1 MSAWTGFTDEELRR
15 LKNEESS
22 EHKTAKINQK
32 KAKTGKEKK
41 LSRKIAPQD
50 KNANKETVQD
60 IASES
65 AEQKRK
71 MVGTETMSHDDQ
83 QVIEKQA
90 LQEKTSA
97 DPLLSQEI
105 KTVDLSV
112 DETPRQNER
121 DFKNIIVSTISKNDG
136 KSEEDMAD
144 GVLVLTE
151 DQKREM
157 EQVSLEKIQK
167 QQKIIEEQ
175 NKKKQ
180 KLIQETLQ
188 QRFKETQSEAEKLK
202 SVQKELQKLDKIL
215 QTDVDVLRSKIEEAS
230 LQYSQAQKRFQTAE
244 KEYVEAK
251 LDYFKKKEIKDQ
263 LTEHLC
269 SIIQQNEMRKSKKL
283 EEILSKLAF
292 LKERGSTSSIETEET

>member
-1 MSAWTGFTDEELRR
+1 MSGWTGFTDEELRR
-15 LKNEESS
+15 LKNQESS
-22 EHKTAKINQK
+22 EYRTSKINQK
-32 KAKTGKEKK
+32 KAQTVKEKK
-41 LSRKIAPQD
+41 LSRKIAPQV
-50 KNANKETVQD
+50 KNVNKETVED
-60 IASES
+60 VASES
-65 AEQKRK
+65 VEQK
-71 MVGTETMSHDDQ
+71 GTETMSNDDQ
-83 QVIEKQA
+83 QVIEKQV
-90 LQEKTSA
+90 LQERTSA

-105 KTVDLSV
+105 RTAELSV
-112 DETPRQNER
+112 DKTPRQKEEN
-121 DFKNIIVSTISKNDG
+121 FKDIDSTISKNDT
-136 KSEEDMAD
+136 SEEDMVD
-144 GVLVLTE
+144 KVLVHT
-151 DQKREM
+151 DYQKREM
-157 EQVSLEKIQK
+157 EQVTLEKIQK

-180 KLIQETLQ
+180 KLIHETLQ
-188 QRFKETQSEAEKLK
+188 QRFKETQTEAEKLK

-292 LKERGSTSSIETEET
+292 LKERGSTSSIESEET

>member
-1 MSAWTGFTDEELRR
+1 MSGWTGFTDEELRR
-15 LKNEESS
+15 LKNQESS
-22 EHKTAKINQK
+22 EHKTSKINQK
-32 KAKTGKEKK
+32 KAQTVKEKK
-41 LSRKIAPQD
+41 LSRKIAPQV
-50 KNANKETVQD
+50 KNVNKETVED
-60 IASES
+60 VASES
-65 AEQKRK
+65 VEQK
-71 MVGTETMSHDDQ
+71 GTETMSSDDQ
-83 QVIEKQA
+83 QVIEKQV
-90 LQEKTSA
+90 LQERTSA

-105 KTVDLSV
+105 RTAELSV
-112 DETPRQNER
+112 DKTPRQKEEN
-121 DFKNIIVSTISKNDG
+121 FKDIDSTISKNDT
-136 KSEEDMAD
+136 SEEDMVD
-144 GVLVLTE
+144 KVLVHT
-151 DQKREM
+151 DYQKREM
-157 EQVSLEKIQK
+157 EQVTLEKIQK

-188 QRFKETQSEAEKLK
+188 QRFKETQTEAEKLK

-292 LKERGSTSSIETEET
+292 LKERGSTSSIESQET

>member
-1 MSAWTGFTDEELRR
+1 MSGWTGFTDEELRR
-15 LKNEESS
+15 LKNQESS
-22 EHKTAKINQK
+22 EYRTSKINQK
-32 KAKTGKEKK
+32 KAQTVKEKK
-41 LSRKIAPQD
+41 LSRKIAPQV
-50 KNANKETVQD
+50 KNVNKETVED
-60 IASES
+60 VASES
-65 AEQKRK
+65 VEQK
-71 MVGTETMSHDDQ
+71 GTETMSSDDQ
-83 QVIEKQA
+83 QVIEKQV
-90 LQEKTSA
+90 LQERTSA

-105 KTVDLSV
+105 RTAELSV
-112 DETPRQNER
+112 DKTPRQKEEN
-121 DFKNIIVSTISKNDG
+121 FKDIDSTISKNDT
-136 KSEEDMAD
+136 SEEDMVD
-144 GVLVLTE
+144 KVLVHT
-151 DQKREM
+151 DYQKREM
-157 EQVSLEKIQK
+157 EQVTLEKIQK

-188 QRFKETQSEAEKLK
+188 QRFKETQTEAEKLK

-292 LKERGSTSSIETEET
+292 LKERGSTSSIESEET

>member
-1 MSAWTGFTDEELRR
+1 MSGWTGFTDEELRR
-15 LKNEESS
+15 LKNQKSS

-32 KAKTGKEKK
+32 KIQAVKEKK

-50 KNANKETVQD
+50 KNANNETVQD

-65 AEQKRK
+65 AEQKGK
-71 MVGTETMSHDDQ
+71 IVGTETMSNDDQ
-83 QVIEKQA
+83 QVIEKQV
-90 LQEKTSA
+90 LQERTSA
-97 DPLLSQEI
+97 DPLLSQET
-105 KTVDLSV
+105 KTVELSG
-112 DETPRQNER
+112 DKTPLQNEK
-121 DFKNIIVSTISKNDG
+121 DFKDIRDSTTNKNDG
-136 KSEEDMAD
+136 TSEEDVAD
-144 GVLVLTE
+144 KVLVLTE

-157 EQVSLEKIQK
+157 EQVTLEKIQK

-202 SVQKELQKLDKIL
+202 NVQKELQKLDKIL

-251 LDYFKKKEIKDQ
+251 LDYFKKKEVKDQ

-292 LKERGSTSSIETEET
+292 FKESGSTSSIESEEA

>member
-1 MSAWTGFTDEELRR
+1 MSGWTGFTDEELRR
-15 LKNEESS
+15 LKNQKSS

-32 KAKTGKEKK
+32 KIQAVKEKK
-41 LSRKIAPQD
+41 SRKIAPQD
-50 KNANKETVQD
+50 KNANNETVQD

-65 AEQKRK
+65 AEQKGK
-71 MVGTETMSHDDQ
+71 IVGTETMSNDDQ
-83 QVIEKQA
+83 QVIEKQV
-90 LQEKTSA
+90 LQERTSA
-97 DPLLSQEI
+97 DPLLSQET
-105 KTVDLSV
+105 KTVELSG
-112 DETPRQNER
+112 DKTPLQNEK
-121 DFKNIIVSTISKNDG
+121 DFKDIRDSTTNKNDG
-136 KSEEDMAD
+136 TSEEDVAD
-144 GVLVLTE
+144 KVLVLTE

-157 EQVSLEKIQK
+157 EQVTLEKIQK

-202 SVQKELQKLDKIL
+202 NVQKELQKLDKIL

-251 LDYFKKKEIKDQ
+251 LDYFKKKEVKDQ

-292 LKERGSTSSIETEET
+292 FKESGSTSSIESEET

>member
-1 MSAWTGFTDEELRR
+1 MSGWTGFTDEELRR
-15 LKNEESS
+15 LKNQKSS
-22 EHKTAKINQK
+22 EHKTAKTNQK
-32 KAKTGKEKK
+32 KIQAVKEKK

-50 KNANKETVQD
+50 KNANNETVQD

-65 AEQKRK
+65 AEQKGK
-71 MVGTETMSHDDQ
+71 IVGTETMSNDDQ
-83 QVIEKQA
+83 QVIEKQV
-90 LQEKTSA
+90 LQERTSA
-97 DPLLSQEI
+97 DPLLSQET
-105 KTVDLSV
+105 KTVELSG
-112 DETPRQNER
+112 DKTPLQNEK
-121 DFKNIIVSTISKNDG
+121 DFKDIRDSTTNKNDG
-136 KSEEDMAD
+136 TSEEDVAD
-144 GVLVLTE
+144 KVLVLTE

-157 EQVSLEKIQK
+157 EQVTLEKIQK

-188 QRFKETQSEAEKLK
+188 QRFQETQSEAEKLK
-202 SVQKELQKLDKIL
+202 NVQKELQKLDKIL

-230 LQYSQAQKRFQTAE
+230 LQYSQAQRRFQTAE

-251 LDYFKKKEIKDQ
+251 LDYFKKKEVKDQ

-292 LKERGSTSSIETEET
+292 FKERGSTSSIESEET

>member
-1 MSAWTGFTDEELRR
+1 MSGWTGFTDEELRR
-15 LKNEESS
+15 LKNQKSS

-32 KAKTGKEKK
+32 KIQAVKEKK
-41 LSRKIAPQD
+41 SRKIAPQD
-50 KNANKETVQD
+50 KNANNETVQD

-65 AEQKRK
+65 AEQKGK
-71 MVGTETMSHDDQ
+71 IVGTETMSNDDQ
-83 QVIEKQA
+83 QVIEKQV
-90 LQEKTSA
+90 LQERTSA
-97 DPLLSQEI
+97 DPLLSQET
-105 KTVDLSV
+105 KTVELSG
-112 DETPRQNER
+112 DKTPLQNEK
-121 DFKNIIVSTISKNDG
+121 DFKDIRDSTTNKNDG
-136 KSEEDMAD
+136 TSEEDVAD
-144 GVLVLTE
+144 KALVLTE

-157 EQVSLEKIQK
+157 EQVTLEKIQK

-202 SVQKELQKLDKIL
+202 NVQKELQKLDKIL

-251 LDYFKKKEIKDQ
+251 LDYFKKKEVKDQ

-292 LKERGSTSSIETEET
+292 FKESGSTSSIESEET

>member
-1 MSAWTGFTDEELRR
+1 MSGWTGFTDEELRR
-15 LKNEESS
+15 LKNQKSS

-32 KAKTGKEKK
+32 KIQAVKEKK

-50 KNANKETVQD
+50 KNANNETVQD

-65 AEQKRK
+65 AEQKGK
-71 MVGTETMSHDDQ
+71 IVGTETMSNDDQ
-83 QVIEKQA
+83 QVIEKQV
-90 LQEKTSA
+90 LQERTSA
-97 DPLLSQEI
+97 DPLLSQET
-105 KTVDLSV
+105 KTVELSG
-112 DETPRQNER
+112 DKTPLQNEK
-121 DFKNIIVSTISKNDG
+121 DFKDIRDSTTNKNDG
-136 KSEEDMAD
+136 TSEEDVAD
-144 GVLVLTE
+144 KVLVLTE

-157 EQVSLEKIQK
+157 EQVTLEKIQK

-202 SVQKELQKLDKIL
+202 NVQKELQKLDKIL

-230 LQYSQAQKRFQTAE
+230 LQYSQAQKRFQIAE

-251 LDYFKKKEIKDQ
+251 LDYFKKKEVKDQ

-292 LKERGSTSSIETEET
+292 FKESGSTSSIESEET

>member
-1 MSAWTGFTDEELRR
+1 MSGWTGFTDEELRR
-15 LKNEESS
+15 LKNQESS
-22 EHKTAKINQK
+22 EHKTSKINQK
-32 KAKTGKEKK
+32 KAQTVKEKK
-41 LSRKIAPQD
+41 LSRKIV
-50 KNANKETVQD
+50 KNVNKETVED
-60 IASES
+60 VASES
-65 AEQKRK
+65 VEQK
-71 MVGTETMSHDDQ
+71 GTETMSNDDQ
-83 QVIEKQA
+83 QVIEKQV
-90 LQEKTSA
+90 LQERTSA

-105 KTVDLSV
+105 RTAELSV
-112 DETPRQNER
+112 DKTPRQKEEN
-121 DFKNIIVSTISKNDG
+121 FKDIDSTISKNDT
-136 KSEEDMAD
+136 SEEDMVD
-144 GVLVLTE
+144 KVLVHT
-151 DQKREM
+151 DYQKREM
-157 EQVSLEKIQK
+157 EQVTLEKIQK

-188 QRFKETQSEAEKLK
+188 QRFKETQTEAEKLK

-292 LKERGSTSSIETEET
+292 LKERGSTSSIESEET

>member
-1 MSAWTGFTDEELRR
+1 MSGWTGFTDEELRR
-15 LKNEESS
+15 LKNQKSS

-32 KAKTGKEKK
+32 KIQVVKEKK
-41 LSRKIAPQD
+41 SRKIAPQD
-50 KNANKETVQD
+50 KNANNETVQD

-65 AEQKRK
+65 AEQKGK
-71 MVGTETMSHDDQ
+71 IVGTETMSNDDQ
-83 QVIEKQA
+83 QAIEKQV
-90 LQEKTSA
+90 LQERTSA
-97 DPLLSQEI
+97 DPLLSQET
-105 KTVDLSV
+105 KTVELSG
-112 DETPRQNER
+112 DKTPLQNEKDYKDIR
-121 DFKNIIVSTISKNDG
+121 DSTTNKNDG
-136 KSEEDMAD
+136 TSEEDVAD
-144 GVLVLTE
+144 KVLVLTE

-157 EQVSLEKIQK
+157 EQVTLEKIQK

-202 SVQKELQKLDKIL
+202 NVQKELQKLDKIL

-251 LDYFKKKEIKDQ
+251 LDYFKKKEVKDQ

-292 LKERGSTSSIETEET
+292 FKERGSTSSIESEET

>member
-1 MSAWTGFTDEELRR
+1 MSGWTGFTDEELRR
-15 LKNEESS
+15 LKNQKSS

-32 KAKTGKEKK
+32 KIQAVKEKK
-41 LSRKIAPQD
+41 YRKIAPQD
-50 KNANKETVQD
+50 KNANNETVQD

-65 AEQKRK
+65 AEQKGK
-71 MVGTETMSHDDQ
+71 IVGTETMSNDDQ
-83 QVIEKQA
+83 QVIEKQV
-90 LQEKTSA
+90 LQERTSA
-97 DPLLSQEI
+97 DPLLSQET
-105 KTVDLSV
+105 KTVELSG
-112 DETPRQNER
+112 DKTPLQNEK
-121 DFKNIIVSTISKNDG
+121 DFKDIRDSTTNKNDG
-136 KSEEDMAD
+136 TSEEDVAD
-144 GVLVLTE
+144 KVLVLTE

-157 EQVSLEKIQK
+157 EQVTLEKIQK

-202 SVQKELQKLDKIL
+202 NVQKELQKLDKIL

-251 LDYFKKKEIKDQ
+251 LDYFKKKEVKDQ

-292 LKERGSTSSIETEET
+292 FKESGSTSSIESEET

>member
-1 MSAWTGFTDEELRR
+1 MSGWTGFTDEELRR
-15 LKNEESS
+15 LKNQESS
-22 EHKTAKINQK
+22 EYRTSKINQK
-32 KAKTGKEKK
+32 KAQTVKEKK
-41 LSRKIAPQD
+41 LSRKIAPQV
-50 KNANKETVQD
+50 KNVNKETVED
-60 IASES
+60 VARES
-65 AEQKRK
+65 VEQK
-71 MVGTETMSHDDQ
+71 GTETMSSDDQ
-83 QVIEKQA
+83 QVIEKQV
-90 LQEKTSA
+90 LQERTSA

-105 KTVDLSV
+105 RTAELSV
-112 DETPRQNER
+112 DKTPRQKEEN
-121 DFKNIIVSTISKNDG
+121 FKDIDSTISKNDT
-136 KSEEDMAD
+136 SEEDMVD
-144 GVLVLTE
+144 KVLVHT
-151 DQKREM
+151 DYQKREM
-157 EQVSLEKIQK
+157 EQVTLEKIQK

-188 QRFKETQSEAEKLK
+188 QRFKETQTEAEKLK

-292 LKERGSTSSIETEET
+292 LKERGSTSSIESQET

>member
-1 MSAWTGFTDEELRR
+1 MSGWTGFTDEELRR
-15 LKNEESS
+15 LKNQESS
-22 EHKTAKINQK
+22 EYRTSKINQK
-32 KAKTGKEKK
+32 KAQTVKEKK
-41 LSRKIAPQD
+41 LSRKIAPQV
-50 KNANKETVQD
+50 KNVNKETVED
-60 IASES
+60 VASES
-65 AEQKRK
+65 VEQK
-71 MVGTETMSHDDQ
+71 GTETMSNDDQ
-83 QVIEKQA
+83 QVIEKQV
-90 LQEKTSA
+90 LQERTSA

-105 KTVDLSV
+105 RTAELSV
-112 DETPRQNER
+112 DKTPRQKEEN
-121 DFKNIIVSTISKNDG
+121 FKDIDSTISKNDT
-136 KSEEDMAD
+136 SEEDMVD
-144 GVLVLTE
+144 KVLVHT
-151 DQKREM
+151 DYQKREM
-157 EQVSLEKIQK
+157 EQVTLEKIQK

-188 QRFKETQSEAEKLK
+188 QRFKETQTEAEKLK

-292 LKERGSTSSIETEET
+292 LKERGSTSSIESQET

>member
-1 MSAWTGFTDEELRR
+1 MSGWTGFTDEELRR
-15 LKNEESS
+15 LKNQKSS

-32 KAKTGKEKK
+32 KIQAVKEKK
-41 LSRKIAPQD
+41 SRKIAPQD
-50 KNANKETVQD
+50 KNANNETVQD

-65 AEQKRK
+65 AEQKGK
-71 MVGTETMSHDDQ
+71 IVGTETMSNDDQ
-83 QVIEKQA
+83 QVIEKQV
-90 LQEKTSA
+90 LQERTSA
-97 DPLLSQEI
+97 DPLLSQET
-105 KTVDLSV
+105 KTVELSG
-112 DETPRQNER
+112 DKTPLQNEK
-121 DFKNIIVSTISKNDG
+121 DFKDIRDSTTNKNDG
-136 KSEEDMAD
+136 TSEEDVAD
-144 GVLVLTE
+144 KVLVLTE

-157 EQVSLEKIQK
+157 EQVTLEKIQK

-202 SVQKELQKLDKIL
+202 NVQKELQKLDKIL

-251 LDYFKKKEIKDQ
+251 LDYFKKKEVKDQ

-292 LKERGSTSSIETEET
+292 FKERGSTSSIESEET

>member
-1 MSAWTGFTDEELRR
+1 MSGWTGFTDEELRR
-15 LKNEESS
+15 LKNQESS
-22 EHKTAKINQK
+22 EYRTSKINQK
-32 KAKTGKEKK
+32 KAQTVKEKK
-41 LSRKIAPQD
+41 LSRKIAPQV
-50 KNANKETVQD
+50 KNVNKETVED
-60 IASES
+60 VASES
-65 AEQKRK
+65 VEQK
-71 MVGTETMSHDDQ
+71 GTETMSSDDQ
-83 QVIEKQA
+83 QVIEKQV
-90 LQEKTSA
+90 LQERTSA

-105 KTVDLSV
+105 RTAELSV
-112 DETPRQNER
+112 DKTPRQKEEN
-121 DFKNIIVSTISKNDG
+121 FKDIDSTISKNDT
-136 KSEEDMAD
+136 SEEDMVNK
-144 GVLVLTE
+144 VLVHT
-151 DQKREM
+151 DYQKREM
-157 EQVSLEKIQK
+157 EQVTLEKIQK

-188 QRFKETQSEAEKLK
+188 QRFKETQTEAEKLK

-292 LKERGSTSSIETEET
+292 LKERGSTSSIESQET

>member
-1 MSAWTGFTDEELRR
+1 MSGWTGFTDEELRR
-15 LKNEESS
+15 LKNQESS
-22 EHKTAKINQK
+22 EYRTSKINQK
-32 KAKTGKEKK
+32 KAQTVKEKK
-41 LSRKIAPQD
+41 LSRKIAPQV
-50 KNANKETVQD
+50 KNVNKETVED
-60 IASES
+60 VASES
-65 AEQKRK
+65 VEQK
-71 MVGTETMSHDDQ
+71 GTETMSNDDQ
-83 QVIEKQA
+83 QVIEKQV
-90 LQEKTSA
+90 LQERTSA

-105 KTVDLSV
+105 RTAELSV
-112 DETPRQNER
+112 DKTPRQKEEN
-121 DFKNIIVSTISKNDG
+121 FKDIDSTISKNDT
-136 KSEEDMAD
+136 SEEDMVD
-144 GVLVLTE
+144 KVLVHT
-151 DQKREM
+151 DYQKREM
-157 EQVSLEKIQK
+157 EQVTLEKIQK

-188 QRFKETQSEAEKLK
+188 QRFKETQTEAEKLK

-292 LKERGSTSSIETEET
+292 LKERGSTSSIESEET